1 MKYLKKYK
9 LFENLESKIDLN
21 ELEEVLID
29 FKQMGLDWDAKV
41 GSSMVINWERV
52 NTRAKG
58 TIRKEIDGHFIS
70 SKVSLSE
77 INTVL
82 GNELDRFS
90 SSKTD
95 DSLTIEFSTDK
106 PILREQPH
114 QYNFDDVVEGY
125 EMIKDYLFENYGLI
139 PNYIYINYHWNY
151 LYFENFERIKEHKK
165 LYPEGHNGIK
175 LGTPSDTNDFKAHK
189 LIFGFYKQI

>member
-1 MKYLKKYK
+1 MKYIKNFK
-9 LFENLESKIDLN
+9 LFENLESEIDFENLESKIDLN

-52 NTRAKG
+52 NISISG
-58 TIRKEIDGHFIS
+58 RKEIDGHFIS
-70 SKVSLSE
+70 S
-77 INTVL
+77 
-82 GNELDRFS
+82 NELDRFS

-189 LIFGFYKQI
+189 LIFGFYNQI

>member
-9 LFENLESKIDLN
+9 LFENLESEIDLN
-21 ELEEVLID
+21 ELEDVLID

-52 NTRAKG
+52 NKWPL
-58 TIRKEIDGHFIS
+58 RKEIDGHCIS
-70 SKVSLSE
+70 S
-77 INTVL
+77 
-82 GNELDRFS
+82 NELDRFS

-106 PILREQPH
+106 PH

-139 PNYIYINYHWNY
+139 PNYIYINFHWDY
-151 LYFENFERIKEHKK
+151 LFFENFERIKEYKK